1 MEYEIT
7 FRLKNVN
14 HTIQY
19 KESLYWFNDIGHH
32 IFS

>member
-7 FRLKNVN
+7 FPLNNVY

-19 KESLYWFNDIGHH
+19 RDSLYWFNNNCHQ